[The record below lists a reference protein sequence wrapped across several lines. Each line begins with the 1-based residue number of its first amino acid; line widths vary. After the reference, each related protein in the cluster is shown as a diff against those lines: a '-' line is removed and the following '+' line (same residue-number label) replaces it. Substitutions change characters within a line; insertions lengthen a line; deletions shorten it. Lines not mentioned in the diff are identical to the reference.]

1 MADSLPDEIISEIL
15 SPALKV
21 PEHMFSK
28 ISSKS
33 PFAKWTVSSSA
44 ALLVCKAW
52 LRVATPLLYHVVIIR
67 SKAQARALE
76 DALAKNPE
84 LGRFI
89 KKLRIEGGFGTS
101 MQQIL
106 KSAPNATDI
115 FLSLQIH
122 SSDSVSG
129 LAVGLPLINP
139 TRVIIFDDQDNLLRN
154 KAVLGLIDVLEGCVK
169 KWTNLN
175 MLFLPYSTVSS
186 SRESLVMALC
196 ACENL
201 KILSLP
207 VPHPNLVP
215 LLTQIAQFHALE
227 AIEIRKKA
235 KTKIKL
241 PASIDPKLESLLRF
255 VEPPTKPPTR
265 IYRLTARPPADPAF
279 RPLSS
284 APSDTVDL
292 IWARILFFA
301 MLALEPRT
309 KNANLQ
315 RAHDYQVNTKRLRF
329 LLVSKTFHRLA
340 LPYLYRSPILRGRTL
355 QRFADSLAA
364 APALGLHVRELDIRE
379 HPDLT
384 PASAIALFT
393 HTARLRR
400 LVGDGRLWIEWAAF
414 RALADAAGD
423 TLEELSGITL
433 RAPAAPDSPAV
444 FAQLAALRSCTWQRM
459 YSAQPVPFFD
469 EAEAVPFEALP
480 ALEFLSIKTP
490 EALPILSQMELP
502 SLRRVAMHLRSDL
515 DAAPPFPDAAFLRAH
530 GDKIWSLRV
539 DKATLGTGADYTSVL
554 ELCPNMSA
562 LTCRVSSEDDYD
574 LGHSELPAGWKHA
587 YLTKLVVSKYAGQN
601 KSREERAWA
610 EFFPTLDVALTHL
623 PALREIRVMACQW
636 PTTEHAIAK
645 SLWVKWAENLLQKG
659 VKLTDKAGMEWH
671 PRLKMARR

>member
-1 MADSLPDEIISEIL
+1 MADSLSDEIISEIL

-67 SKAQARALE
+67 SKAQSRALE
-76 DALAKNPE
+76 DALAKNPK

-89 KKLRIEGGFGTS
+89 KKLRIEGGFGNP

-106 KSAPNATDI
+106 RSAPNATDI

-139 TRVIIFDDQDNLLRN
+139 TRVIIFDDQNNLLKN
-154 KAVLGLIDVLEGCVK
+154 KAVLGLIAVLEGCVK

-175 MLFLPYSTVSS
+175 TLLLPYSTMASP
-186 SRESLVMALC
+186 RESLLMALC

-201 KILSLP
+201 KTVSLP
-207 VPHPNLVP
+207 VPRPDFVP
-215 LLTQIAQFHALE
+215 FLTQIAQLPALE

-235 KTKIKL
+235 RTKIKL
-241 PASIDPKLESLLRF
+241 PASIDTKLKSLLRF
-255 VEPPTKPPTR
+255 VEPPSKPPTR
-265 IYRLTARPPADPAF
+265 IYRLTTRPPADPAF

-284 APSDTVDL
+284 APSDTADL

-301 MLALEPRT
+301 MLALEPRA

-340 LPYLYRSPILRGRTL
+340 LLYLYRSPILRGRTL

-364 APALGLHVRELDIRE
+364 APALGLHVCELDIRE
-379 HPDLT
+379 YPDLT
-384 PASAIALFT
+384 PASAVALFT
-393 HTARLRR
+393 HTARLRC
-400 LVGDGRLWIEWAAF
+400 LVGDGRLWIDWAAL
-414 RALADAAGD
+414 RALADSAGE
-423 TLEELSGITL
+423 TLQELSGTL
-433 RAPAAPDSPAV
+433 FRPPASDSVSPAV
-444 FAQLAALRSCTWQRM
+444 FAQFAALRSFTWQRSM
-459 YSAQPVPFFD
+459 HTAPPAPFFD
-469 EAEAVPFEALP
+469 AAEAVPVEALP
-480 ALEFLSIKTP
+480 ALEFLSVNTP
-490 EALPILSQMELP
+490 EALPILAQMELP
-502 SLRRVAMHLRSDL
+502 SLRRVAMHLRSD
-515 DAAPPFPDAAFLRAH
+515 PDTAGPLHDVTFLRAH
-530 GDKIWSLRV
+530 GDKVWSLRV
-539 DKATLGTGADYTSVL
+539 DKATIGTDSVL

-562 LTCRVSSEDDYD
+562 LACRVSSEDDYD
-574 LGHSELPAGWKHA
+574 LGHGELPAGWKHA

-601 KSREERAWA
+601 KSREERDWVN
-610 EFFPTLDVALTHL
+610 FFATLDVAHL
-623 PALREIRVMACQW
+623 PALREMRVMACQW

-645 SLWVKWAENLLQKG
+645 SLWVQWAEKLLQRG
-659 VKLTDKAGMEWH
+659 VKLTDKAGVEWH
-671 PRLKMARR
+671 PRLKLARR